1 MKTIVFGKSYT
12 KIFYIFKKIKNFFY
26 NLNIKGAL
34 IHTILQKNFIYSK
47 ILNTIKK
54 NNFDNAIF
62 VYGISDLLFYYP
74 KKKYIDN
81 IDVLEKIYS
90 NIEKFVKFVSNFGPI
105 HSINSLTILFIE
117 LIYTRLFSSF
127 SMNGKGIHSGIRAG

>member
-90 NIEKFVKFVSNFGPI
+90 NIEKFVKFVSNLPNITNKYIIGLLPI
-105 HSINSLTILFIE
+105 PITIKE
-117 LIYTRLFSSF
+117 
-127 SMNGKGIHSGIRAG
+127 